1 MKDRRAFTLVYE
13 REAEGVLMFH
23 ARRTLDAELALD
35 LTAET
40 FAQACRNRGS
50 FRGST
55 VAEERAWLFT
65 IARRQLI
72 AYFRRGHV
80 ERAAMRKLG
89 MRLPAVHEDDL
100 AAIEERADLPALRRA
115 LGEELARRSRG
126 QRHALRLR
134 IVDELSYE
142 QVASS
147 LGVSEATAR
156 ARVSRG
162 LRALARSL
170 DARGMVKEAG
180 R

>member
-1 MKDRRAFTLVYE
+1 MYE
-13 REAEGVLMFH
+13 REAEAVLMFH
-23 ARRTLDAELALD
+23 ARRTLDPGLALD

-40 FAQACRNRGS
+40 FAQAYRGRRS

-65 IARRQLI
+65 IAHRQLV
-72 AYFRRGHV
+72 AFFRRGYV

-100 AAIEERADLPALRRA
+100 ARIEADADLAALRGE
-115 LGEELARRSRG
+115 LGQELARLSVDQ
-126 QRHALRLR
+126 QRALRLR
-134 IVDELSYE
+134 VIDELSYE
-142 QVASS
+142 QVASA

-162 LRALARSL
+162 LRALAAAL
-170 DARGMVKEAG
+170 DARGAVKEAG

>member
-1 MKDRRAFTLVYE
+1 MRDPATFTVLYE
-13 REAEGVLMFH
+13 RESERVLMYH
-23 ARRTLDAELALD
+23 ARRTLDPEIALD

-40 FAQACRNRGS
+40 FAQAYRNRRS
-50 FRGST
+50 FRGAT

-65 IARRQLI
+65 IAHHQLVG
-72 AYFRRGHV
+72 YFRRGRV
-80 ERAAMRKLG
+80 ERVAMRKLG
-89 MRLPAVHEDDL
+89 IRLPAVHEDDL
-100 AAIEERADLPALRRA
+100 AAIERRAELPA
-115 LGEELARRSRG
+115 
-126 QRHALRLR
+126 LR

-170 DARGMVKEAG
+170 DARGLVREAG
-180 R
+180 G